1 MSNKNSKTKSLGKR
15 GLARLKVVQAL
26 YQMQMTDH
34 SRSELL
40 SQFRSHEEYQ
50 RIDKHYFI
58 ESLKSIFDNQDEI
71 ASGIQK
77 FIDRPVDQLDPVEKG
92 ILMVGYYELQ
102 VKHDIDIPVIIDEA
116 VNLAKCFGSIDGH
129 KYINAIL
136 DKAAKHLR

>member
-1 MSNKNSKTKSLGKR
+1 MKSLGKR

-50 RIDKHYFI
+50 RIDKHYFT
-58 ESLKSIFDNQDEI
+58 EVLKSIFDDQDKI
-71 ASGIQK
+71 TSGIQK
-77 FIDRPVDQLDPVEKG
+77 LIDRPVDQLDPVEMG

-102 VKHDIDIPVIIDEA
+102 MKHDIDIPVIIDEA

>member
-1 MSNKNSKTKSLGKR
+1 MSNNNAKTKSLGKR

-50 RIDKHYFI
+50 RIDKHYFT
-58 ESLKSIFDNQDEI
+58 EVLKSIFDDQDKI

-77 FIDRPVDQLDPVEKG
+77 LIDRPVDQLDPVERG

-102 VKHDIDIPVIIDEA
+102 MKHDIDIPVIIDEA
-116 VNLAKCFGSIDGH
+116 VNLAKCFGSIDGL

>member
-1 MSNKNSKTKSLGKR
+1 MSNNNAKTKSLGKR
-15 GLARLKVVQAL
+15 GLSRLKVVQAL

-50 RIDKHYFI
+50 RIDKHYFT
-58 ESLKSIFDNQDEI
+58 EVLKSIFDDQDKI

-77 FIDRPVDQLDPVEKG
+77 LIDRPVDQLDPVEMG

-102 VKHDIDIPVIIDEA
+102 MKHDIDIPVIIDEA

>member
-1 MSNKNSKTKSLGKR
+1 MLPNSLE
-15 GLARLKVVQAL
+15 V
-26 YQMQMTDH
+26 
-34 SRSELL
+34 
-40 SQFRSHEEYQ
+40 
-50 RIDKHYFI
+50 
-58 ESLKSIFDNQDEI
+58 LKSIFDDQDKI

-77 FIDRPVDQLDPVEKG
+77 LIDRPVDQLDPVEMG

-102 VKHDIDIPVIIDEA
+102 MKHDIDIPVIIDEA

>member
-102 VKHDIDIPVIIDEA
+102 MKHDIDIPVIIDEA

>member
-1 MSNKNSKTKSLGKR
+1 
-15 GLARLKVVQAL
+15 
-26 YQMQMTDH
+26 MTDH

-50 RIDKHYFI
+50 RIDKHYFT
-58 ESLKSIFDNQDEI
+58 EVLKSIFDDQDEI

-77 FIDRPVDQLDPVEKG
+77 LIDRPVDQLDPVEMG

-102 VKHDIDIPVIIDEA
+102 MKHDIDIPVIIDEA

>member
-1 MSNKNSKTKSLGKR
+1 M
-15 GLARLKVVQAL
+15 VQAL

-50 RIDKHYFI
+50 RIDKHYFT
-58 ESLKSIFDNQDEI
+58 EVLKSIFDDQDKI

-77 FIDRPVDQLDPVEKG
+77 LIDRPVDQLDPVEMG

-102 VKHDIDIPVIIDEA
+102 MKHDIDIPVIIDEA

>member
-1 MSNKNSKTKSLGKR
+1 MSNNNAKTKSLGKR
-15 GLARLKVVQAL
+15 GLSRLKVVQAL

-50 RIDKHYFI
+50 RIDKHYFT
-58 ESLKSIFDNQDEI
+58 EVLKSIFDDQDKI
-71 ASGIQK
+71 TSGIQK
-77 FIDRPVDQLDPVEKG
+77 LIDRPVDQLDPVEMG

-102 VKHDIDIPVIIDEA
+102 MKHDIDIPVIIDEA

>member
-26 YQMQMTDH
+26 YQMQMMDH

>member
-71 ASGIQK
+71 ALGIQK

>member
-1 MSNKNSKTKSLGKR
+1 MSNKNAKTKSLGKR

-58 ESLKSIFDNQDEI
+58 ETLKSIFDNQNEI

-77 FIDRPVDQLDPVEKG
+77 FIDRPVDQLDPVEMG

-102 VKHDIDIPVIIDEA
+102 MKHDIDIPVIIDEA

-136 DKAAKHLR
+136 DKVSKDLR

>member
-1 MSNKNSKTKSLGKR
+1 VSNKKAKTKSLGKR

-58 ESLKSIFDNQDEI
+58 ETLKSIFDNQNEI

-77 FIDRPVDQLDPVEKG
+77 FIDRPVDQLDPVEMG

-102 VKHDIDIPVIIDEA
+102 MKHDIDIPVIIDEA

>member
-1 MSNKNSKTKSLGKR
+1 MSNKNAKTKSLGKR

-77 FIDRPVDQLDPVEKG
+77 FIDRPVDQLDPVEMG
-92 ILMVGYYELQ
+92 ILMV
-102 VKHDIDIPVIIDEA
+102 VIM
-116 VNLAKCFGSIDGH
+116 N
-129 KYINAIL
+129 Y
-136 DKAAKHLR
+136 R